1 MRKTMNCLDDP
12 MKEFAPFNLTSEE
25 RREHIIQVL
34 REQDEVSVVEL
45 SRRLG
50 VSEVTTRKDLQQLE
64 EQGYLTRVRG
74 GAVVSGRGQLELR
87 FAARQQVN
95 LEEKRRIAAR
105 AVEIDPARQ
114 HDLS

>member
-1 MRKTMNCLDDP
+1 MSEDEELPGRP
-12 MKEFAPFNLTSEE
+12 YEEFAAFNLTSEE
-25 RREHIIQVL
+25 RRDRIIQVL
-34 REQDEVSVVEL
+34 REQDEVSVTEL
-45 SRRLG
+45 SQRLG

-95 LEEKRRIAAR
+95 LEEKRPHRRAR
-105 AVEIDPARQ
+105 RGDDPAWCD
-114 HDLS
+114 DLS